1 MTRFTAD
8 DDLRNAEFDSVNLT
22 GARFRFTDLEGV
34 AFDQSYLPRATMR
47 GVDLTGADID
57 GQIGGLKVNGVE
69 VLPLIEAELNR
80 RYPGRELARSPVLA
94 EQRESFEAAQRTW
107 SATLDRVAAMPAGTV
122 DQQVDGE
129 WSVAQTLRHL
139 VFAVDGWLRHGI
151 QHLDGAFSPIG
162 LPFSEYDDE
171 VAALGVDIAATPS
184 FQEVRA
190 TYGDAWRRCERS
202 TTPSPT
208 RSSRDRPGGC
218 RRGSQRHAFFPCGD
232 ASASSPTRPGSTTGS
247 RNVTSTSWSAGT
259 ASGRPGRACQK
270 IGAGPQGPS
279 ARAGSM
285 MLLSPVK
292 RSGASCG
299 RPWRGRLGGSCR
311 VRGGR

>member
-8 DDLRNAEFDSVNLT
+8 DDLRNAEFNTVNLT
-22 GARFRFTDLEGV
+22 GARFRFTDLEGA
-34 AFDQSYLPRATMR
+34 AFDQSYLPRAVLR

-57 GQIGGLKVNGVE
+57 GQINGLKINGVE
-69 VLPLIEAELNR
+69 VLPLIEADLNR
-80 RYPGRELARSPVLA
+80 RYPGRELARSAVLA

-171 VAALGVDIAATPS
+171 AGALGVDITATPS

-190 TYGDAWRRCERS
+190 VYADRVAQVRAQYDAVSQEEFEAPARRLPPWEPETRVLPVWRCLGVLANEAWEHHRFAER
-202 TTPSPT
+202 
-208 RSSRDRPGGC
+208 DLDELE
-218 RRGSQRHAFFPCGD
+218 RRRLAL
-232 ASASSPTRPGSTTGS
+232 
-247 RNVTSTSWSAGT
+247 GT
-259 ASGRPGRACQK
+259 
-270 IGAGPQGPS
+270 
-279 ARAGSM
+279 
-285 MLLSPVK
+285 
-292 RSGASCG
+292 
-299 RPWRGRLGGSCR
+299 
-311 VRGGR
+311 